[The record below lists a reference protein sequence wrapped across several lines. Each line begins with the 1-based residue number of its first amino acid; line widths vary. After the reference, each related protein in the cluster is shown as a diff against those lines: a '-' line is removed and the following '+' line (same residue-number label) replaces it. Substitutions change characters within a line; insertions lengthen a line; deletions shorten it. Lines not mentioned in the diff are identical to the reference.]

1 MEGLEPLGSNSQQ
14 FGGKMETSSA
24 PNIQGG
30 AEDRGPQTGTQGPPM
45 DTGHTDPYVLGPLGS
60 HSPQF
65 GEKMETSSAPSVP
78 GGAVRVGGH
87 HVLVSLP
94 QNLPKF
100 KLKIQK
106 YFMSRNKSGGEETC
120 EVTEISPTTYG
131 VRFQNREALHR
142 VLQKKDHMID
152 SVPVQMTIREGD
164 IHHSPRSSRTHE
176 RADLSAEVG
185 SRNDD
190 SGPGRPPPP
199 ESDPRTLADPTERMM
214 DDRCRAATPGGTN
227 IPVSTAEKSFQIFLQ
242 TSTRLNP
249 DLIHWKILQEIPHKF
264 PSVTMIRS
272 EADIEVRGS
281 FNRIEELRRFL
292 QTQLGG
298 GERSTIHHDEERG
311 EDGDDWLNLQ
321 TPLYEYITEIY
332 KEELTKMETRYK
344 VEVTEGKKSEN
355 TSYIKL
361 NPLAPDSSVDR
372 ANQIFIEKIQ
382 AVTKDWSQKEVPI
395 SAMKA
400 PLEDTKHYMKEH
412 HKTLVLVDGDRLILR
427 GPERELSLAVGALH
441 KVEGRSRHPRRG
453 ITISSRD
460 TRSEVIVD
468 ARHMDIL
475 KKLKS
480 REMEELQQKYGVMMD
495 EESKDK
501 NVRVTFRATSGAPD
515 LRAHACHSF
524 TSLLQSTIMN
534 LQRKT
539 IHWNLENGE
548 QLEQF
553 RTELQKAGLDVILEQ
568 DNGSVTLIA
577 SPVLL
582 EFAEEKLREFF
593 KIKYVQGAA
602 ASRREAQEA
611 MDTTGPPATKARAE
625 QELCP
630 ICLDQITNKK
640 VLKCKHEFCAH
651 CLQKCQ
657 ELKPVCPVCGV
668 PYGVVIG
675 NQPDGT
681 MKVTTSGLSLSGYLG
696 CGTIHIQYEVP
707 GGIQQKHHPNPGKP
721 FDGTQRMAYLP
732 DNPEGQEVL
741 RLLRKAFDQKLI
753 FTVGESRTTGAKD
766 TVTWNDIHHKT
777 NPQGGAA
784 GFGFPDPDY
793 LKRVRDELK
802 AKGVE

>member
-1 MEGLEPLGSNSQQ
+1 
-14 FGGKMETSSA
+14 
-24 PNIQGG
+24 
-30 AEDRGPQTGTQGPPM
+30 M

-65 GEKMETSSAPSVP
+65 GGKMETSSAPSVP

-94 QNLPKF
+94 QNLPTF

-142 VLQKKDHMID
+142 VLQRKDHMID
-152 SVPVQMTIREGD
+152 TVRVTIREGD
-164 IHHSPRSSRTHE
+164 IHRSPRSSRTRE
-176 RADLSAEVG
+176 SADLSIEDG
-185 SRNDD
+185 SGDYI
-190 SGPGRPPPP
+190 GAGRPPPP
-199 ESDPRTLADPTERMM
+199 ESDHRTLADPT
-214 DDRCRAATPGGTN
+214 AGGHSAPFPE
-227 IPVSTAEKSFQIFLQ
+227 IFPYVSAQLH
-242 TSTRLNP
+242 P
-249 DLIHWKILQEIPHKF
+249 DLIHLQILQQISHKF
-264 PSVTMIRS
+264 PSLKMAETQ
-272 EADIEVRGS
+272 AGIEIRGS
-281 FNRIEELRRFL
+281 YSEIEELRRFL

-298 GERSTIHHDEERG
+298 GERSTIHHEEERG

-372 ANQIFIEKIQ
+372 AKQIFIEKIQ

-495 EESKDK
+495 EEGKDK
-501 NVRVTFRATSGAPD
+501 NVRVTFRVTSGAPD

-539 IHWNLENGE
+539 IHGNLENGE

-593 KIKYVQGAA
+593 KIKDVRDAA

-657 ELKPVCPVCGV
+657 DLKPVCPVCGV

-681 MKVTTSGLSLSGYLG
+681 MKVTTSGLSLPGYLG

-707 GGIQQKHHPNPGKP
+707 GGIQQKNHPNPGKP
-721 FDGTQRMAYLP
+721 FHGTQRMAYLP
-732 DNPEGQEVL
+732 DNREGQEVL

-766 TVTWNDIHHKT
+766 AVTWNDIHHKT